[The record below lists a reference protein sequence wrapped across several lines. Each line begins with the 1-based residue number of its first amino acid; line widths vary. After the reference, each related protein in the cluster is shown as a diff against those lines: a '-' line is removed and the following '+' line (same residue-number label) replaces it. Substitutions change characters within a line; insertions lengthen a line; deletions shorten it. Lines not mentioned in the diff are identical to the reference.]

1 MNAGEILQQ
10 AAETFKSRNA
20 VYADNYKET
29 GAALLALFPGK
40 RLPAVTTAEQANRLC
55 LVIACLSKL
64 SRYTHTFEQGGH
76 KDSARDLAVYAAMLE
91 EETA

>member
-10 AAETFKSRNA
+10 AADTFKARNA
-20 VYADNYKET
+20 EYGNNYKDT
-29 GAALLALFPGK
+29 GAALLALFPGHK
-40 RLPAVTTAEQANRLC
+40 LPAITTPEQANRLC

-64 SRYTHTFEQGGH
+64 TRYTHSFDKGH

-91 EETA
+91 EETGE